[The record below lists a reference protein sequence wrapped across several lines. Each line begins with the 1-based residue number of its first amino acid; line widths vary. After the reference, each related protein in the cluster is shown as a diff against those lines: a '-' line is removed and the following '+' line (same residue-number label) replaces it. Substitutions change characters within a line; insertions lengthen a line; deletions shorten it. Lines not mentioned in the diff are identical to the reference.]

1 MSLPPTFLSL
11 TRADYLRIREEEER
25 RRNFVEFLRYTG
37 LQKTMIEA
45 HPELPGHVIFP
56 CHPDM
61 MPYLCRTL
69 VDDFECVEGKTLLV
83 HAPPVPPRRKTRF
96 GVLRVKDLR
105 AVLDGLPEDTPVVVA
120 GGPDHSYRKVG
131 TASLALADFADAG
144 QTFAE
149 WHGPEYANEEGRPV
163 AVVLIGG

>member
-11 TRADYLRIREEEER
+11 TRADYLRIRAEEKR
-25 RRNFVEFLRYTG
+25 RQNFAEFLRYTG

-105 AVLDGLPEDTPVVVA
+105 EVLDGLPEDTPVVVA
-120 GGPDHSYRKVG
+120 GGPDHSYRKVNA
-131 TASLALADFADAG
+131 ASLALADFTDAG